1 MGDTPEEA
9 EAAANLSVADRVL
22 AQFVSAV
29 AEEED
34 LGEVAARLKSAL
46 LGGKSL
52 NDAALRQALFDEPTE

>member
-9 EAAANLSVADRVL
+9 EATANLSVADRVL

-34 LGEVAARLKSAL
+34 LSDIAARLKSAL

-52 NDAALRQALFDEPTE
+52 NEAALRQALFDEPTE